1 MSDGMSFDFSE
12 LSKLAADIDVAAN
25 VGPFAKKAVTVTA
38 RNVKDAWRDKLK
50 GSETLPALP
59 YAVSYDVEVDDGAI
73 AAEVGFD
80 LSKAQGPLGGIS
92 EFGTPTTPP
101 RGYGHGAL
109 EENQADFK
117 HGLEQAAADAMG
129 EAGL

>member
-1 MSDGMSFDFSE
+1 MSDGVSFDFSE
-12 LSKLAADIDVAAN
+12 LSKLAADIDLAVN
-25 VGPFAKKAVTVTA
+25 VGPFAKKAVTVSA

-59 YAVSYDVEVDDGAI
+59 YAVSYDVTVDDGAI
-73 AAEVGFD
+73 TAEVGFD
-80 LSKAQGPLGGIS
+80 LSKAQGALGGIS
-92 EFGTPTTPP
+92 EYGTPTTPP

-109 EENQADFK
+109 EENQADFV
-117 HGLEQAAADAMG
+117 HGLEEAGADAMR

>member
-12 LSKLAADIDVAAN
+12 LSKLTADIDMAAN
-25 VGPFAKKAVTVTA
+25 VGPFAKKAVQVTA

-59 YAVSYDVEVDDGAI
+59 YAVSYDTSVQDGTI
-73 AAEVGFD
+73 TAEIGFD

-92 EFGTPTTPP
+92 EYGTPTTPP